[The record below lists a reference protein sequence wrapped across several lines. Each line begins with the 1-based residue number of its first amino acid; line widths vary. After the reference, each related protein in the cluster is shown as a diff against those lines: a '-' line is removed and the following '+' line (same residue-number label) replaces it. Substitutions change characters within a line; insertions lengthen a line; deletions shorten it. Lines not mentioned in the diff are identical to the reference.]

1 MTPESAAFVA
11 TGGLLAGAVNAMA
24 GGGTLISFPVLLA
37 TGLPPVTANVTSSV
51 GLVSGYAGGTQS
63 YRREL
68 AGQGHRFRVLGLVSI
83 LGGVAGAVVL
93 LTTPADAFRTVIP
106 YLILLSCLLLAAQP
120 LLSRFVA
127 GRRAAAGADT
137 PEITAAVHAGVF
149 VAAVY
154 GSYFGAG
161 LGVLL
166 LGVLGIFLDD
176 DLQRLN
182 ALKGLLSLVVNLVGV
197 LVFVTSGRVAWAAAA
212 ILLVTAYL
220 GGLGGAA
227 LARRLQPR
235 LLRYCVVALGVAVA
249 VGLLVRG

>member
-1 MTPESAAFVA
+1 MTPESAGLVA
-11 TGGLLAGAVNAMA
+11 VGGLLAGAVNAMA
-24 GGGTLISFPVLLA
+24 GGGTLISFPALLA
-37 TGLPPVTANVTSSV
+37 AGLPPVTANITSSV
-51 GLVSGYAGGTQS
+51 GLVSGYAGGTQG

-68 AGQGHRFRVLGLVSI
+68 AGQGHRFRVLGVVSI
-83 LGGVAGAVVL
+83 AGGVAGAVVL
-93 LTTPADAFRTVIP
+93 LVTPADAFRAVVP

-120 LLSRFVA
+120 WLSRVVA
-127 GRRAAAGADT
+127 RRRAGGGAET
-137 PEITAAVHAGVF
+137 PEITPAVHAGVF

-197 LVFVTSGRVAWAAAA
+197 LVFLTSGRVAWADAG
-212 ILLVTAYL
+212 ILLVAAYL

-227 LARRLQPR
+227 LARRLRPA

-249 VGLLVRG
+249 IGLLVRG